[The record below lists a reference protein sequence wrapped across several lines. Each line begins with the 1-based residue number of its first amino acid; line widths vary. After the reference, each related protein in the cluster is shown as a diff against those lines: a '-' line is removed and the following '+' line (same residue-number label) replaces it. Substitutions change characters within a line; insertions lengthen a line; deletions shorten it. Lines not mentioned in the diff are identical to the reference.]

1 MLYRNLFDQLFG
13 EGTANKIFANQPM
26 SAAVY
31 EEAYDSFLTFAKTQ
45 TTAANERR
53 NALLNKYQPNRAQKR
68 AAIKQ
73 AKKK

>member
-1 MLYRNLFDQLFG
+1 
-13 EGTANKIFANQPM
+13 M

-31 EEAYDSFLTFAKTQ
+31 EEAYDSFLTFAKAQ
-45 TTAANERR
+45 TAAANERR
-53 NALLNKYQPNRAQKR
+53 NAMLNKYQPNRAQKR